1 MNNNLQYVIADNKIL
16 LYKLNKI
23 RNHIESRSKIVDVV
37 TKNELAVILDMI
49 SQFEVVPNDWTLDK
63 PLVIEEEE

>member
-1 MNNNLQYVIADNKIL
+1 MNDNLQYVIADNKIL

-63 PLVIEEEE
+63 PLVVKEEE

>member
-63 PLVIEEEE
+63 PLVVKEEE

>member
-1 MNNNLQYVIADNKIL
+1 MNNNLQYMIADNKIL

-63 PLVIEEEE
+63 PLVVKEEE